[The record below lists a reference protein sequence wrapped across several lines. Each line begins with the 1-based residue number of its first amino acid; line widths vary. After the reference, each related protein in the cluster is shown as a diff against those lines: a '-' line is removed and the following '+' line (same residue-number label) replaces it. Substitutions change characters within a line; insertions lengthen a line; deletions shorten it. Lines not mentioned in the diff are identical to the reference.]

1 MKTTT
6 KTAVAALTLAIASF
20 AGQAQAHTVI
30 RYLPKSAVPFTVQ
43 HQEPRAATAAQ
54 VRVVRYGGPVNVS
67 KVGNTKF
74 IR

>member
-1 MKTTT
+1 MTTTT

-20 AGQAQAHTVI
+20 ASQAQAHTVI
-30 RYLPKSAVPFTVQ
+30 RYLPKSAVPFTVP
-43 HQEPRAATAAQ
+43 HEEPRAATAAQ
-54 VRVVRYGGPVNVS
+54 VRVVRYGNHVHVR